1 MMSRRKLIAAN
12 WKMNHTVATATEFVV
27 PLRAALPRLARVD
40 LAIFPSFFCVHAL
53 AEALKGTGV
62 AVGAQ
67 DLHWE
72 ESGAFTGEVSGAMIR
87 DAGAT
92 MVIVGHSERRHLL
105 GDTNEI
111 VARKLGAALRDAL
124 TPILC
129 VGELLAE
136 RDAGEQNAVVER
148 QLASAFHEMGAAVAA
163 RVVIAYEPVWAIGTG
178 RTASPQDA
186 QSMQA
191 AIRAWLGVHYGRTA
205 EAMRILYGGSVKAD
219 NAVGLA
225 AQPDVDGFLIG
236 GASLDPASFVA
247 IAEASQTGGS
257 ASG

>member
-1 MMSRRKLIAAN
+1 MSRRKLIAAN
-12 WKMNHTVATATEFVV
+12 WKMNHTVATATAFIV
-27 PLRAALPRLARVD
+27 PLRAALPRLSRVD
-40 LAIFPSFFCVHAL
+40 LAIFPSFFCVRPLADAL
-53 AEALKGTGV
+53 AGTPV

-67 DLHWE
+67 DLFWE
-72 ESGAFTGEVSGAMIR
+72 ESGAFTGEVSGAMLR

-92 MVIVGHSERRHLL
+92 MVIIGHSERRHLL
-105 GDTNEI
+105 GESNEI
-111 VARKLGAALRDAL
+111 VARKLAAALRDAL

-136 RDAGEQNAVVER
+136 RDAGEENSVVER
-148 QLASAFHEMGAAVAA
+148 QLASAFHGMGEAMAA

-186 QSMQA
+186 QTMQA
-191 AIRAWLGVHYGRTA
+191 AIRAWLGKHCGSSA
-205 EAMRILYGGSVKAD
+205 DAMRILYGGSVKPD
-219 NAVGLA
+219 NAAALA

-247 IAEASQTGGS
+247 IGEA
-257 ASG
+257 AAR